1 MAVVNIWVLQFNQTS
16 NKNHMLWILAAA
28 KVNCTLVL
36 LRSKVKFTSPA
47 IRELAIVFYIG
58 ETIT

>member
-1 MAVVNIWVLQFNQTS
+1 
-16 NKNHMLWILAAA
+16 MLWILAAA
-28 KVNCTLVL
+28 KANCTLVL
-36 LRSKVKFTSPA
+36 LRSKVKFTSSA